1 MMRETEVLTPSSTP
15 RQVGKATQF
24 KRGFLDRTAGKF
36 VLLSGIGVIGA
47 NQLRQSIN
55 CSATSQIWISPS
67 RLTSDNNR
75 SRERKG
81 SSMKI
86 EKILKDFRGEVK
98 KLYGRKL
105 KSIILYGSWA
115 RDAAT
120 EESDIDLLIVLE
132 GKIAPGREIDRMI
145 DIITE
150 LNLKYGVLISVYPI
164 SAEDY
169 LVVNSPLLMNV
180 RKEGVPA

>member
-1 MMRETEVLTPSSTP
+1 
-15 RQVGKATQF
+15 
-24 KRGFLDRTAGKF
+24 
-36 VLLSGIGVIGA
+36 
-47 NQLRQSIN
+47 
-55 CSATSQIWISPS
+55 
-67 RLTSDNNR
+67 
-75 SRERKG
+75 
-81 SSMKI
+81 MKI
-86 EKILKDFRGEVK
+86 EKILKDFRGEIK

-115 RDAAT
+115 RGAAT

-169 LVVNSPLLMNV
+169 FTVNSPLLMNV

>member
-1 MMRETEVLTPSSTP
+1 
-15 RQVGKATQF
+15 
-24 KRGFLDRTAGKF
+24 
-36 VLLSGIGVIGA
+36 
-47 NQLRQSIN
+47 
-55 CSATSQIWISPS
+55 
-67 RLTSDNNR
+67 
-75 SRERKG
+75 
-81 SSMKI
+81 MKI

-115 RDAAT
+115 RGAAT